1 MTLCCK
7 AVVWLGNILRN
18 KNENIQHPW
27 FLSVPEGALTKINT
41 RDKVFPWML
50 SAWIIPHVI
59 FFLSIIVMILFIL
72 TLTTCN
78 LLTHLDNHFESR
90 CLLATS
96 SNSRTAII
104 FNSTSSSKITDMKL
118 LVMGFIFLN
127 GSARLRFVQFVSK
140 SINLFY
146 LCQLISLSN
155 LFYFRPC
162 KTIKQGCNCFRPEH
176 IEKVD

>member
-1 MTLCCK
+1 MSFFSQCHCYD
-7 AVVWLGNILRN
+7 
-18 KNENIQHPW
+18 H
-27 FLSVPEGALTKINT
+27 FDSHT
-41 RDKVFPWML
+41 RP
-50 SAWIIPHVI
+50 
-59 FFLSIIVMILFIL
+59 
-72 TLTTCN
+72 CN

-127 GSARLRFVQFVSK
+127 GSARLRLDQFVSK

-146 LCQLISLSN
+146 LCQLISLYN
-155 LFYFRPC
+155 LFFFDPV
-162 KTIKQGCNCFRPEH
+162 KQSNRAV
-176 IEKVD
+176 IALDQSILKKLINVQLDRAL

>member
-1 MTLCCK
+1 MS
-7 AVVWLGNILRN
+7 
-18 KNENIQHPW
+18 
-27 FLSVPEGALTKINT
+27 F
-41 RDKVFPWML
+41 
-50 SAWIIPHVI
+50 

-127 GSARLRFVQFVSK
+127 GSARLRLDQFVSK

-155 LFYFRPC
+155 LFYFRHC
-162 KTIKQGCNCFRPEH
+162 KQSNRAVIALDQSILKKLINVQLDRAL
-176 IEKVD
+176 